1 MKRKDNK
8 KPISKADF
16 QQIAFYFTMN
26 INIRAAKRK
35 DMAGIHALI
44 RELAIY
50 EKAEDEMELTLTQLE
65 ADFDNNLFLAF
76 IAENNDNY
84 ELIGMALFYPM
95 YSTWKGLSYYLEDI
109 VVKEDYRC
117 KGIGSKLFEAVA
129 GFAKEKNAGRLK
141 WQVLDWNEPAINFYK
156 KYNAIF
162 DNKWLTCRLT
172 REQLVNFNEH

>member
-1 MKRKDNK
+1 
-8 KPISKADF
+8 
-16 QQIAFYFTMN
+16 MN
-26 INIRAAKRK
+26 INIREAKTA

-50 EKAEDEMELTLTQLE
+50 EKAEEEMELKLPQLE
-65 ADFDNNLFLAF
+65 ADHEAKLFHAF
-76 IAENNDNY
+76 VAESNETG

-109 VVKEDYRC
+109 VVREKYRC
-117 KGIGSKLFEAVA
+117 KGIGTKLFNAVA
-129 GFAKEKNAGRLK
+129 DFAKKKNAGRLK

-162 DNKWLTCRLT
+162 DNEWLTCRLT
-172 REQLVNFNEH
+172 REQLSAFSVNIKH